1 MKRHIAFWVSAMM
14 TVNLFTAVPA
24 FATDDFSDVEVAV
37 QEDSNEDAEEMEIQ
51 DILNRHPYD
60 ISGGQQQKVALAKIL
75 MENPDILLLDEPTKA
90 IDEVYKEELGNLL
103 RKLSAD
109 GKTIIIVSHDLDFC
123 GEYADRCGMFADGKL
138 IAVNNSRDFFTSNNF
153 YTTTVA
159 KMSRSTIKGA
169 VKMEDIVCY
178 LKNV

>member
-1 MKRHIAFWVSAMM
+1 MAFIRGEKALSRKNTKKGKVALLPQS
-14 TVNLFTAVPA
+14 VQNLFSRDKV
-24 FATDDFSDVEVAV
+24 SKEL
-37 QEDSNEDAEEMEIQ
+37 EGCENSLIEEMEIQ

-123 GEYADRCGMFADGKL
+123 GEHADRCGMFADGKL
-138 IAVNNSRDFFTSNNF
+138 IAVNNSRDFLHQTI
-153 YTTTVA
+153 
-159 KMSRSTIKGA
+159 STLLQWQKCQEA
-169 VKMEDIVCY
+169 P
-178 LKNV
+178 LKVQ

>member
-1 MKRHIAFWVSAMM
+1 
-14 TVNLFTAVPA
+14 
-24 FATDDFSDVEVAV
+24 
-37 QEDSNEDAEEMEIQ
+37 MEIQ

-123 GEYADRCGMFADGKL
+123 GEYADRCGMVCRWK
-138 IAVNNSRDFFTSNNF
+138 INSS
-153 YTTTVA
+153 
-159 KMSRSTIKGA
+159 K
-169 VKMEDIVCY
+169 
-178 LKNV
+178 

>member
-1 MKRHIAFWVSAMM
+1 MFFFENK
-14 TVNLFTAVPA
+14 TADKKPIMPKAIICHGVHGPC
-24 FATDDFSDVEVAV
+24 
-37 QEDSNEDAEEMEIQ
+37 
-51 DILNRHPYD
+51 P
-60 ISGGQQQKVALAKIL
+60 KK
-75 MENPDILLLDEPTKA
+75 NPDILLLDEPTKA